1 MRTVNLKH
9 VRQSPREKLIRYS
22 PYIIAGIIFII
33 LPPLFPPY
41 IHSLLT
47 KILIFAIFAMSLDI
61 IMGYIG
67 LPSLGHA
74 AFFGVAGY
82 TVSILLVIHG
92 IENFWLI
99 ALLGILMAALA
110 AAVLGII
117 ALRVSGIYFL
127 LVTFA
132 IGMLLYS
139 MAIKWAWLTRGYE
152 GIIVTAYP
160 DLGFSWFTWNTT
172 NYYYF
177 VFLAFVICF
186 FLMRRLVNSP
196 FGHALRGIR
205 ENEPR
210 MRSLGYNTWLYK
222 YIAFI
227 IAGLFAG
234 AAGVFFPYYAKV
246 MMPFSV
252 GVTASTLVMLICIIG
267 GLGTLWGP
275 VIGAVV
281 IILAEYLSSLYFP
294 ERWPLVLGG
303 VFVITVMF
311 LRGGIAPHLLK
322 LWERVSHGSTKG

>member
-1 MRTVNLKH
+1 MRTVNLKR
-9 VRQSPREKLIRYS
+9 VRQSPREQLIRFA
-22 PYIIAGIIFII
+22 PYIAFGIIFII
-33 LPPLFPPY
+33 VPLLLPGYF
-41 IHSLLT
+41 HSLLT
-47 KILIFAIFAMSLDI
+47 KVLIFAILAMSLDI

-99 ALLGILMAALA
+99 AIIGILMAALA

-132 IGMLLYS
+132 LGMLLFS
-139 MAIKWAWLTRGYE
+139 MAVKWWWLTRGYE

-160 DLGFSWFTWNTT
+160 ELGLPWITWNYTSF
-172 NYYYF
+172 YFF
-177 VFLAFVICF
+177 VFIIFIVSF

-196 FGHALRGIR
+196 FGHALQGIR
-205 ENEPR
+205 ENEAR

-234 AAGVFFPYYAKV
+234 VAGVLFPYYAKA
-246 MMPFSV
+246 MIPYSV
-252 GVTASTLVMLICIIG
+252 GVTTSALVMLICIIG

-281 IILAEYLSSLYFP
+281 IILAEFISSLYFP
-294 ERWPLVLGG
+294 ARWPLVLGG
-303 VFVITVMF
+303 VFVLTVMF

>member
-1 MRTVNLKH
+1 MRTTNLKH
-9 VRQSPREKLIRYS
+9 VRRLSLEQLIRFA
-22 PYIIAGIIFII
+22 PYIAGGIIFII
-33 LPPLFPPY
+33 LPFFLPTY
-41 IHSLLT
+41 THSLMT

-61 IMGYIG
+61 IMGYTG

-82 TVSILLVIHG
+82 TVSILLVVHG
-92 IENFWLI
+92 IENFWII

-110 AAVLGII
+110 AAVLGAI

-132 IGMLLYS
+132 LGMLLFS
-139 MAIKWAWLTRGYE
+139 MAIKWWWLTRGYE

-160 DLGFSWFTWNTT
+160 DLGLPWLTWNYTSF
-172 NYYYF
+172 YFF
-177 VFLAFVICF
+177 VFLAFVVCF

-196 FGHALRGIR
+196 FGRALQGIR

-234 AAGVFFPYYAKV
+234 VAGVLFPYYAKT
-246 MMPFSV
+246 MMPYSV
-252 GVTASTLVMLICIIG
+252 GVNASTLVMLICIIG

-281 IILAEYLSSLYFP
+281 IILAEYLSSIFFP
-294 ERWPLVLGG
+294 ARWPLVLGA

-311 LRGGIAPHLLK
+311 VRGGIAPYLLK
-322 LWERVSHGSTKG
+322 LWKRVSYGSTKG

>member
-1 MRTVNLKH
+1 MRTINLKH
-9 VRQSPREKLIRYS
+9 IRQSPREKLIRYS

-33 LPPLFPPY
+33 LPPLFPTY

-82 TVSILLVIHG
+82 TVSILLVMHG

-99 ALLGILMAALA
+99 ALLGILMAVLA
-110 AAVLGII
+110 AAILGII
-117 ALRVSGIYFL
+117 ALRVSGLYFL

-132 IGMLLYS
+132 IGMLIYS
-139 MAIKWAWLTRGYE
+139 MALKWAWLTRGYE

-177 VFLAFVICF
+177 VFIFFVICF
-186 FLMRRLVNSP
+186 LLMRRLVNSP
-196 FGHALRGIR
+196 FGHALQGIR

-210 MRSLGYNTWLYK
+210 MRALGYNTWLYK

-234 AAGVFFPYYAKV
+234 AAGALFPYYSKV
-246 MMPFSV
+246 MVPQAV
-252 GVTASTLVMLICIIG
+252 GVTASTLVILMCIVG
-267 GLGTLWGP
+267 GVGTLWGP

-281 IILAEYLSSLYFP
+281 IILAEYFSSIYVP
-294 ERWPLVLGG
+294 MRWPLVLGG

-311 LRGGIAPHLLK
+311 VRGGIAPHLQN
-322 LWERVSHGSTKG
+322 LWNRVFYGSTKG

>member
-1 MRTVNLKH
+1 MRKINLKQ
-9 VRQSPREKLIRYS
+9 VRQSPRGQLRKFA
-22 PYIIAGIIFII
+22 PYIILGIIFLI
-33 LPPLFPPY
+33 LPFLLPTYF
-41 IHSLLT
+41 HSLLT

-61 IMGYIG
+61 IMGYTG

-74 AFFGVAGY
+74 AFFGVGGY

-99 ALLGILMAALA
+99 ALIAALMAALA
-110 AAVLGII
+110 AAILGII

-132 IGMLLYS
+132 LGMLLYS
-139 MAIKWAWLTRGYE
+139 MAIKWWWLTRGYE
-152 GIIVTAYP
+152 GIIVMAYP
-160 DLGFSWFTWNTT
+160 QLGLPWLKWSYTSFYF
-172 NYYYF
+172 F
-177 VFLAFVICF
+177 VFIIFAISF
-186 FLMRRLVNSP
+186 FLMYKLVNSP
-196 FGHALRGIR
+196 FGHALQGIR
-205 ENEPR
+205 ENETR

-234 AAGVFFPYYAKV
+234 VAGALFPYYARA
-246 MMPFSV
+246 MIPYSV

-275 VIGAVV
+275 VIGAIV
-281 IILAEYLSSLYFP
+281 IILVEYISSIFIP
-294 ERWPLVLGG
+294 ARWPLVLGG

-322 LWERVSHGSTKG
+322 LWGRVSHGSTKG